1 MVVPGRGPG
10 QGRAVTQERGH
21 GRLRK
26 AVRAL
31 QVFPIAGDGV
41 GADQVQ
47 DGVAEGARVDRLA
60 EIRAADQVAVGAGQ
74 DHLPVG
80 VPNRAVA
87 ELGDDGLEG
96 FADFLEAVA
105 PAEHLPY
112 EDATFDVV
120 FSHEV
125 LEHVD
130 DDRAAVREAYRVLV
144 PGGWLVVFVPN
155 RLYPFETHGAYWGGR
170 YHFGNIP
177 LINYLPN
184 ALRNRLCPHVRVYTW
199 AGIES
204 LLDGLDGTL
213 RVHRC
218 IFAGYDNVVERR
230 PALGRALQ
238 RVTYALESGPLQR
251 LGLSHLI
258 VYQKAVGRSESAERW
273 ARQQR

>member
-1 MVVPGRGPG
+1 MNTADKTIVLGHPSYVW
-10 QGRAVTQERGH
+10 RAGQERRF
-21 GRLRK
+21 RL
-26 AVRAL
+26 
-31 QVFPIAGDGV
+31 
-41 GADQVQ
+41 VQ
-47 DGVAEGARVDRLA
+47 QYVPLEGARVLDVGCGLGLYMRRFRQETPQVHGVDVDA
-60 EIRAADQVAVGAGQ
+60 ERVSAASETLPNIRQ
-74 DHLPVG
+74 
-80 VPNRAVA
+80 
-87 ELGDDGLEG
+87 
-96 FADFLEAVA
+96 A